1 MSRFGDIS
9 LGEMKIMVT
18 NITALA
24 LIYFPTPPPPIFRK
38 STIPVSFLSSSQG
51 SALIRII
58 NFKLK
63 KYVRTCVNELYFSK

>member
-24 LIYFPTPPPPIFRK
+24 LIYFPTPPHPFSEKVP
-38 STIPVSFLSSSQG
+38 SQLVFYPQ
-51 SALIRII
+51 AKVLP
-58 NFKLK
+58 
-63 KYVRTCVNELYFSK
+63 